1 MEQSKKLSLAEYRET
16 GTWLH
21 RLRISLIAVLI
32 SDIVFVIFLN
42 FLVTLGVN
50 MEVEFCINVE
60 NWLEEHNTLYGLIVF
75 IPNAIVLIYYT
86 SILMLHT
93 YEKGLLAAGTLGIAG
108 FLYQTAISNVNSES
122 VSSVES
128 SLAAML
134 STSLLLLLFGV
145 IFRKIYCDSM
155 KKAAGDTFDDT
166 RKKWDGLWKLTL
178 IIAAVSAVLLVVFQF
193 VLRTELEEFNRD
205 SYSFDSFDLDS
216 YYDQVKRIV
225 NIATIMTNIVTITE
239 VILFLFELKC
249 VKSTQEDVDVLIR
262 AEEDDSMR
270 PDNSG
275 LI

>member
-21 RLRISLIAVLI
+21 RLRVSLIAALIADVVCVL
-32 SDIVFVIFLN
+32 FLN
-42 FLVTLGVN
+42 LLVTLGVN
-50 MEVEFCINVE
+50 MEMEFCVDVAT
-60 NWLEEHNTLYGLIVF
+60 WLEEHSTVYGLIVF

-93 YEKGLLAAGTLGIAG
+93 YEKGLLAAGVFGIAG
-108 FLYQTAISNVNSES
+108 FLYRAAGSNVNSES
-122 VSSVES
+122 VSKVES
-128 SLAAML
+128 SLSTML

-155 KKAAGDTFDDT
+155 KKAAGETFDNT
-166 RKKWDGLWKLTL
+166 RKKWDGLWKLTMVV
-178 IIAAVSAVLLVVFQF
+178 AAVSAVLLVVFQI
-193 VLRTELEEFNRD
+193 VLRTEMEDFNRY

-216 YYDQVKRIV
+216 YYDLVTRIV
-225 NIATIMTNIVTITE
+225 NIVTIMANIVTIAE

-262 AEEDDSMR
+262 AEEDSMR

>member
-1 MEQSKKLSLAEYRET
+1 MEQSKKLSLAEYREI

-21 RLRISLIAVLI
+21 RLRVSLIAALIADVVCVL
-32 SDIVFVIFLN
+32 FLN
-42 FLVTLGVN
+42 LLVTLGVN
-50 MEVEFCINVE
+50 MEMEFCINVA
-60 NWLEEHNTLYGLIVF
+60 NWLDEDSTVYGLIVF

-93 YEKGLLAAGTLGIAG
+93 YEKGLLAAGVFGIAG
-108 FLYQTAISNVNSES
+108 FLYRAAGSNVNSES
-122 VSSVES
+122 VSKVES
-128 SLAAML
+128 SLSTML
-134 STSLLLLLFGV
+134 STSLLLLLLGV

-155 KKAAGDTFDDT
+155 KKAAGETFDDT

-178 IIAAVSAVLLVVFQF
+178 VVAAVSAVLLVVFQI
-193 VLRTELEEFNRD
+193 VLRTEMEDFKRYSD
-205 SYSFDSFDLDS
+205 SFDSFDLDS
-216 YYDQVKRIV
+216 YYDLVTRIV
-225 NIATIMTNIVTITE
+225 NIVTIMANIVTITE

-262 AEEDDSMR
+262 AEEDSMR